1 MADAT
6 AEAQAAIAA
15 AEAQAAIAAAS
26 SAPVVAAG
34 TEYLLRLGVAFLNHG
49 SFGACPRPVFEAY
62 QRWQRELETEPVEFL
77 QRRLPALLAEARV
90 RLGAYIGTDA
100 DNLVFVP
107 NATYAI
113 NVIARSLEL
122 RPGDEVLGSDHE
134 YGAVA
139 RTWRFNCA
147 RQGAIWRAQPIPLPL
162 TSAEAMIERLWAGVT
177 PRTRVIVLSHLT
189 SPTAL
194 IFPVAEI
201 VRRAR
206 ERDILTVIDGAH
218 AVGQLDLA
226 LDDLGA
232 DFYTS
237 NAHKWL
243 CSAKGSAFLYA
254 RPERQALLRP
264 LAVSWGWESDTPG
277 PSRYQD
283 YFEWTGTDDPA
294 AYLSVSAAIEF
305 QEQHD
310 WPRVRAACHDLAQDA
325 ARQVAA
331 LTGLPSIAPPEW
343 SGQLVAIP
351 LPRRADVA
359 AADLH
364 RQLFALDQVEVPIVD
379 WQGHRFV
386 RVSIQAYNS
395 PRDVARLVAALAR
408 AL

>member
-1 MADAT
+1 MADVT
-6 AEAQAAIAA
+6 AEAMD
-15 AEAQAAIAAAS
+15 AAS
-26 SAPVVAAG
+26 SAPVAAAG
-34 TEYLLRLGVAFLNHG
+34 AEYLLRPGVAFLNHG
-49 SFGACPRPVFEAY
+49 SFGACPRPVFDAY
-62 QRWQRELETEPVEFL
+62 QHWQRELEGEPVEFL
-77 QRRLPALLAEARV
+77 QRRLPALLADARA
-90 RLGAYIGTDA
+90 RLGAFVGTDA
-100 DNLVFVP
+100 ANLVFVP

-113 NVIARSLEL
+113 NIIARSLEL

-147 RQGAIWRAQPIPLPL
+147 RQGAIWRAQPIPLPI
-162 TSAEAMIERLWAGVT
+162 TSAAEVVERFWAGVT
-177 PRTRVIVLSHLT
+177 PRTRVIVLSHIT

-194 IFPVAEI
+194 IFPIAEV

-206 ERDILTVIDGAH
+206 ERGILTVIDGAH

-232 DFYTS
+232 DCYTS

-254 RPERQALLRP
+254 RPEAQALLRP
-264 LAVSWGWESDTPG
+264 LAVSWGWEAITPG

-294 AYLSVSAAIEF
+294 AYLSVPAAIAF
-305 QEQHD
+305 QQRHD
-310 WPRVRAACHDLAQDA
+310 WSRVRAACHALAQEA
-325 ARQVAA
+325 ARQVSA
-331 LTGLPSIAPPEW
+331 LTGLAPIAPPEW
-343 SGQLVAIP
+343 SGQLTAIP

-359 AADLH
+359 AADLQ
-364 RQLFALDQVEVPIVD
+364 RRLFALDQVEVPITD
-379 WQGHRFV
+379 WQDQRFV

>member
-1 MADAT
+1 MADTT
-6 AEAQAAIAA
+6 AEAM
-15 AEAQAAIAAAS
+15 EAVRAAS
-26 SAPVVAAG
+26 SAPVAAAG
-34 TEYLLRLGVAFLNHG
+34 AEYLLRPGVAFLNHG
-49 SFGACPRPVFEAY
+49 SFGACPKPVFDAY
-62 QRWQRELETEPVEFL
+62 QHWQRELEGEPVEFL
-77 QRRLPALLAEARV
+77 QRRLPALLADARA
-90 RLGAYIGTDA
+90 RLGAYVGTHA

-113 NVIARSLEL
+113 NIIARSLEL
-122 RPGDEVLGSDHE
+122 QPGDEVLGSDHE
-134 YGAVA
+134 YGAVE

-147 RQGAIWRAQPIPLPL
+147 RQGAVWRAQPIPLPI
-162 TSAEAMIERLWAGVT
+162 TSADEMIERFWAGVT
-177 PRTRVIVLSHLT
+177 PRTRVLVLSHIT

-194 IFPVAEI
+194 ILPVAEI
-201 VRRAR
+201 IRRAR
-206 ERDILTVIDGAH
+206 ERGILTVIDGAH
-218 AVGQLDLA
+218 TVGQLALA

-264 LAVSWGWESDTPG
+264 LAVSWGWEALTPG

-294 AYLSVSAAIEF
+294 AYLSVPEAIEF
-305 QEQHD
+305 QERHD
-310 WPRVRAACHDLAQDA
+310 WPRVRAACHDLAQES

-331 LTGLPSIAPPEW
+331 LTGLPPIAPPEW

-351 LPRRADVA
+351 LPRRADVP

-364 RQLFALDQVEVPIVD
+364 HRLFALDQVEVPITD
-379 WQGHRFV
+379 WQDHRFV

-395 PRDVARLVAALAR
+395 PRDVVRLVAALAQV
-408 AL
+408 L